1 MTTKFWAFL
10 TSHKKVTIPLI
21 LFLLLLAFLP
31 MAVKYAAINW
41 LKDKGA
47 SQVSIK
53 DIDLN
58 LFAGTLGIKGFSI
71 QENEKQKVSLSELK
85 LNCSMLSLLRK
96 RVLVEALTIDGL
108 DLAIEKDQETLR
120 LGMSIPLASGG
131 NSETD
136 DIEPQE
142 SKNALSFGVKR
153 LKIINSKV
161 VYLQTDL
168 SCQTTIKKI
177 GLQDLYSWVTDAPA
191 RIDMDMQI
199 NGSPLTVD
207 IQLNAFSKAKTVL
220 VSTRLDHLSLAPFS
234 TLAASAVDGLQGYI
248 DLDNELSISMV
259 EDGQIHIE
267 QSGSIA
273 IMDVV
278 GRLKPTEEKTLNIGD
293 LDIGWKGTTG
303 ISLSPDLQPV
313 GINVEGTL
321 SNDHLLA
328 SLSLP
333 EASIQHQ
340 GIHLPISVS
349 SDNLDDLNTLEAN
362 ASFQLKNLSFSSQ
375 ALGIEVLSL
384 GELLVESIHMQGLDC
399 INVARMATQN
409 LAVGKPDS
417 TQHPSIVENLLNNQT
432 IEITDIQL
440 LEQSNL
446 LVGTMDIHEFSA
458 SVFRNKDAELPLINL
473 LKQVYGI
480 QNQNSDAS
488 EQTAASDNKDPA
500 PDTKSTAEN
509 AQDKAFVIKL
519 GTLFFSGKN
528 QLHIVDEGLDPR
540 FDRTITI
547 DELSVKNL
555 DNSDINNPAD
565 LLLALHVDKHSSM
578 ETKGTVRPFSP
589 KVHLDLAGNIK
600 NVHLPIIS
608 PYLSKYLGY
617 IIQTGVLSL
626 DYTFK
631 SDAGILDV
639 DNDITIKNIKLMP
652 DNQERIDQISKQLT
666 MPLDSAL
673 SILRDKNN
681 DVKLSIP
688 VTGDIENPDF
698 NLNDIMAL
706 AVQKALKMASVS
718 VLKQLLQPYGLLITI
733 ADLAKKGG
741 EYLAEIKLDPIDFEM
756 GSAEFSPQA
765 MDYLKT
771 VNNLLSKKKDLRLTI
786 CGMSIP
792 GDLPDLTVDGNKDAF
807 MALADQ
813 RALGIQDYFVTQG
826 ISVERLFVCNPSI
839 SIEEEAKSIA
849 TLSL

>member
-1 MTTKFWAFL
+1 MTTKFWTFL
-10 TSHKKVTIPLI
+10 RSHKKVAIPFV
-21 LFLLLLAFLP
+21 LFLLLLGFLP
-31 MAVKYAAINW
+31 IAVKYTAINW
-41 LKDKGA
+41 LEDRGA

-71 QENEKQKVSLSELK
+71 QENEKQKVNLAELK
-85 LNCSMLSLLRK
+85 LNFSMLSLFRK
-96 RVLVEALTIDGL
+96 RVLVEDLTIDGL
-108 DLAIEKDQETLR
+108 DLAIEKDLDMLY
-120 LGMSIPLASGG
+120 LGMSIPLTSGD

-142 SKNALSFGVKR
+142 PKKALPFGVKR
-153 LKIINSKV
+153 FKIIHSNV
-161 VYLQTDL
+161 DYLQTDL
-168 SCQTTIKKI
+168 SCQSTIKKI

-191 RIDMDMQI
+191 RIDMDTQI
-199 NGSPLTVD
+199 NGSPLTLG
-207 IQLNAFSKAKTVL
+207 IQLNAFSKEKTAL
-220 VSTRLDHLSLAPFS
+220 VSIRLDHLSLAPFS

-248 DLDNELSISMV
+248 DLDNEFSISMA
-259 EDGQIHIE
+259 EDGQIHVE
-267 QSGSIA
+267 QSGNIT
-273 IMDVV
+273 IVDVM
-278 GRLKPTEEKTLNIGD
+278 GKLKPTEEKTLNIED

-313 GINVEGTL
+313 GIHVEGTL

-328 SLSLP
+328 SLSMP
-333 EASIQHQ
+333 EVSVQHQ
-340 GIHLPISVS
+340 GIHLPISMS
-349 SDNLDDLNTLEAN
+349 SDNLDDLNTLEAS
-362 ASFQLKNLSFSSQ
+362 ASFQLKNLRFSHQ
-375 ALGIEVLSL
+375 ALGIEALSL
-384 GELLVESIHMQGLDC
+384 EELLVESAHIQGLDR
-399 INVARMATQN
+399 INVARLTIQN

-417 TQHPSIVENLLNNQT
+417 TQHPSIAENLLNNQA

-446 LVGTMDIHEFSA
+446 LVDTMDIHGFSA
-458 SVFRNKDAELPLINL
+458 SIFRNKDAELPLIKL
-473 LKQVYGI
+473 LKQVSRT
-480 QNQNSDAS
+480 QNQTSDAS
-488 EQTAASDNKDPA
+488 ELVAAPDNEVPA
-500 PDTKSTAEN
+500 PDTETTAEN

-519 GTLFFSGKN
+519 GTLSFSGKN
-528 QLHIVDEGLDPR
+528 QIHIVDEGLDPSV
-540 FDRTITI
+540 DRTITI

-555 DNSDINNPAD
+555 DNSDINNSVD
-565 LLLALHVDKHSSM
+565 LLLTLHVDKHSSM

-589 KVHLDLAGNIK
+589 KAHLELAGNIK
-600 NVHLPIIS
+600 NVHLPTIS

-681 DVKLSIP
+681 DIKLSIP

-718 VLKQLLQPYGLLITI
+718 VLKQLLQPYGLLVTI

-741 EYLAEIKLDPIDFEM
+741 EYLAEIKLDPIDFEV

-771 VNNLLSKKKDLRLTI
+771 VNNLLSEKKDLRLTI
-786 CGMSIP
+786 CGTSIP
-792 GDLPDLTVDGNKDAF
+792 GDLPDLTVDGNKGTF

-839 SIEEEAKSIA
+839 STEEEAKPIA